1 MVRLSS
7 NRLSNNMG
15 AGSIS
20 FSEQPLHEGKTVA
33 LRNKISTFKQI
44 HDEPFCDAWERFN
57 NYRRDCSHHRFD
69 NDYLLGVFYDGV
81 SLEKRNQLDSSSNGD
96 FMTQTTEGAF
106 ALIKNMAS
114 SSANKNPEADCS
126 TKVNSVDTSKIDELS
141 AKVDQLIMINQNH
154 VFIMEESSLEQSA
167 KDTASDT
174 DKPTEDQ
181 QEVSYVNGKGWQF
194 NNYHSNPNVRKN
206 PHLFNHNNGSENPAE
221 KTHNTGYQKFYP
233 KIFLGQTFVLNNS
246 GNQHQNLKP

>member
-69 NDYLLGVFYDGV
+69 NDYLLGVFYDGFG
-81 SLEKRNQLDSSSNGD
+81 LE
-96 FMTQTTEGAF
+96 A
-106 ALIKNMAS
+106 
-114 SSANKNPEADCS
+114 
-126 TKVNSVDTSKIDELS
+126 
-141 AKVDQLIMINQNH
+141 
-154 VFIMEESSLEQSA
+154 
-167 KDTASDT
+167 
-174 DKPTEDQ
+174 
-181 QEVSYVNGKGWQF
+181 
-194 NNYHSNPNVRKN
+194 
-206 PHLFNHNNGSENPAE
+206 
-221 KTHNTGYQKFYP
+221 
-233 KIFLGQTFVLNNS
+233 
-246 GNQHQNLKP
+246 